1 MLALLHHRTSPS
13 WLQEGLLDTL
23 MGAPNMSDL
32 FDVAPRPTKRH
43 RGGSSLPVPEL
54 LGPMRLEAEEGR
66 LVAKLAAPGVKAD
79 RMSVELVG
87 NRVLQVRVSMDTKGK
102 DRSGA
107 DSACASSSPKETNAG
122 TQQPA
127 ARSTV
132 VMERSVALPLLVDPT
147 AITST
152 YADGLLRVDIPI
164 QPPAMDDGPR
174 ARIAELEQEAKDA
187 DARIAELS
195 KELTE
200 LKTKARD
207 AHQAARRE
215 KAEAQR
221 ALQGSR
227 HTLAITTGA

>member
-1 MLALLHHRTSPS
+1 MLALRD
-13 WLQEGLLDTL
+13 WGRD
-23 MGAPNMSDL
+23 
-32 FDVAPRPTKRH
+32 
-43 RGGSSLPVPEL
+43 
-54 LGPMRLEAEEGR
+54 LGPFEPLDFEVPRAMAIGCPGGISLARDGDKY
-66 LVAKLAAPGVKAD
+66 VASCAMPGVRRD
-79 RMSVELVG
+79 DINLELHG
-87 NRVLQVRVSMDTKGK
+87 NRVLTIRIESSSDKSSSTAQSDAPASAAHDRAAPDT
-102 DRSGA
+102 A
-107 DSACASSSPKETNAG
+107 DKADATQAKQRESAADASSRPHSFM
-122 TQQPA
+122 
-127 ARSTV
+127 R
-132 VMERSVALPLLVDPT
+132 MERSVALPLLVDPT

>member
-1 MLALLHHRTSPS
+1 MLALRD
-13 WLQEGLLDTL
+13 WGRD
-23 MGAPNMSDL
+23 
-32 FDVAPRPTKRH
+32 
-43 RGGSSLPVPEL
+43 
-54 LGPMRLEAEEGR
+54 LGPFEPLDFEVPRAMAIGCPGGISLARDGDKY
-66 LVAKLAAPGVKAD
+66 VASCAMPGVRRD
-79 RMSVELVG
+79 DINLELHG
-87 NRVLQVRVSMDTKGK
+87 NRVLTIRIESSSDKSSSTAQSDAPASAAHDQAANK
-102 DRSGA
+102 A
-107 DSACASSSPKETNAG
+107 DATQAKQRESAADASSRPHSFM
-122 TQQPA
+122 
-127 ARSTV
+127 R
-132 VMERSVALPLLVDPT
+132 MERSVALPLLVDPT

>member
-43 RGGSSLPVPEL
+43 CPGTGRL